1 MTEQQVYEVVRTEAA
16 FELRLYPQHVV
27 AEMEVDSTFESA
39 GSSAFRPLVGYI
51 GGGNESG
58 TGMSMTAPVIQ
69 RQDETAVLDQPMTT
83 TDISP
88 GRYVVSF
95 VLPAD
100 TDASTVPAPK
110 DERVRVR
117 VVEEEYAAAVRFSG
131 RWTAASYTQRVD
143 SLRAAIAEAGL
154 EPTGPVRFARFDPPW
169 TPWFLRRNEVVI
181 PVRLP

>member
-1 MTEQQVYEVVRTEAA
+1 M
-16 FELRLYPQHVV
+16 
-27 AEMEVDSTFESA
+27 
-39 GSSAFRPLVGYI
+39 
-51 GGGNESG
+51 
-58 TGMSMTAPVIQ
+58 
-69 RQDETAVLDQPMTT
+69 
-83 TDISP
+83 
-88 GRYVVSF
+88 
-95 VLPAD
+95 LPAD